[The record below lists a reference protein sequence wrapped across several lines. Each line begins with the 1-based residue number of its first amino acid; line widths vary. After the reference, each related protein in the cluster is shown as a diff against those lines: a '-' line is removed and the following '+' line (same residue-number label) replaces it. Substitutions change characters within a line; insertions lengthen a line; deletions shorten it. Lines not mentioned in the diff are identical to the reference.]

1 MDIKLILIGLSILL
15 VIFFLIGYFNRDSFK
30 SQEGFQS
37 TDSYWEPDQIND
49 RSPNVSSL
57 VYFNKKLNDRTKDFK
72 VTPNSESLL
81 GSDEFLTSSTTP
93 NITTTSVFGAANPY
107 ATDMSL
113 LKDKHVPLDL
123 YNQMNYN
130 TDINTTTD
138 IDISVVDNLRHSWMR
153 KKNELNNRPEIN
165 TLYGKQFYYD
175 KRYPESAIPIEFAH
189 DPVKFCQM
197 YPSEYPCWNTFSSQ
211 GPVTSTST

>member
-1 MDIKLILIGLSILL
+1 MDIKLIFIGISILL
-15 VIFFLIGYFNRDSFK
+15 IIFFLIGYFNRDIINNSK
-30 SQEGFQS
+30 EGFDS
-37 TDSYWEPDQIND
+37 TDSYWEPEQIND

-57 VYFNKKLNDRTKDFK
+57 VYFNKILNDRTKDFK

-93 NITTTSVFGAANPY
+93 NITTTSVFGTANPY
-107 ATDMSL
+107 ATDRSL
-113 LKDKHVPLDL
+113 LKDNYVKLDL

-138 IDISVVDNLRHSWMR
+138 INVPVVDNLRHSWMR
-153 KKNELNNRPEIN
+153 KGNELNNRPEVN

-175 KRYPESAIPIEFAH
+175 KRYPESAIPIEYAH

-197 YPSEYPCWNTFSSQ
+197 YPSEYPCW
-211 GPVTSTST
+211 GHSTI